1 MDIQKERA
9 EFEKFAS
16 SHGLCVTED
25 GGLYRSH
32 VLAWMWKAWKA
43 RAGLEERNM
52 GLVLSDAYGVS
63 EQIINGEID
72 E

>member
-1 MDIQKERA
+1 MDIQKERT

-32 VLAWMWKAWKA
+32 VLAWMWKAWEA
-43 RAGLEERNM
+43 RAEKDRLIHRPRNEN
-52 GLVLSDAYGVS
+52 L
-63 EQIINGEID
+63 GEV
-72 E
+72 ENETA